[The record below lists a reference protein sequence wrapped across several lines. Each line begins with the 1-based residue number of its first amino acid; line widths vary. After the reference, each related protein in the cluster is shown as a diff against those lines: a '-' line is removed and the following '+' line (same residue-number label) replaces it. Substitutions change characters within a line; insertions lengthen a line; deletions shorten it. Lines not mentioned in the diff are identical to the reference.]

1 MGLPPPSQTNVHE
14 HSVNLGC
21 HAHFVSWNMVAG
33 VHTNYS
39 IHDAFTGVNGSHLR
53 AVKSMCLGT
62 IAR

>member
-1 MGLPPPSQTNVHE
+1 MHE